1 MDSLPETMKKP
12 LVLLVYTQR
21 LILGRT
27 FEMIGNLGT
36 LTLAAQLDADGFE
49 AYAYTG
55 IATDVFKT
63 IERMKPRLFAVCF
76 YCDFDNQSAVAAI
89 IKGLKN
95 EAGNDFHVVLGGP
108 QTLHMTEH
116 DLERFGA
123 DAVIKGEGEESLPA
137 WLRARRTGATA
148 AVPGE
153 LLSGKSAE
161 YIYLEDFSK
170 YPLPRDDAAFDYAER
185 PLMSVITARGCP
197 YRCAFCFEG
206 GNSKNLR
213 MRAADDV
220 LHEIETRLRRSRG
233 PRYLFFCDDTF
244 TADPKRLAELLK
256 GVRRL
261 RERHDFVWFCEGHP
275 GFLARRPELI
285 REMIKSG
292 MVRMQIGME
301 SGVDH
306 VLQAYGKRALP
317 EDVKNVVDICYG
329 EGLPQLAGNFIIGGA
344 FETRR
349 TLETTTR
356 FALDLLYRAPGML
369 DLSTTFLMPLPGTR
383 ISTNPESFDIALE
396 DPDCLT
402 SIEDFPVNRTR
413 ELSVPELCRER
424 SLFLTHISNAMKEQ
438 YANGRIPPERIRRDF
453 ELAFRYGIAAGYLKF
468 LYGKDPVVV
477 AYYRKL
483 FDSEG
488 LLKEWRE
495 LEGEEK
501 ERCFIQR
508 VPDFSLVDFAALSA
522 AETEILL
529 EAGSS
534 SVKETARMLKLSM
547 EATSACLERLSA
559 QHLTLF
565 SPCR

>member
-1 MDSLPETMKKP
+1 MNASP

-21 LILGRT
+21 LVPGRT
-27 FEMIGNLGT
+27 FEMIGNLGI
-36 LTLAAQLDADGFE
+36 LTLAAQLNADGFE

-55 IATDVFKT
+55 ITTDVVKT
-63 IERMKPRLFAVCF
+63 IGQMKERLFAVCF
-76 YCDFDNQSAVAAI
+76 YCDFDNQSAVEAI

-95 EAGNDFHVVLGGP
+95 EAGNNFYVVLGGP
-108 QTLHMTEH
+108 HTLHMTER
-116 DLERFGA
+116 DLERYGA
-123 DAVIKGEGEESLPA
+123 DAIIKGEGEESLPA
-137 WLRARRTGATA
+137 WLRARHTGATV

-153 LLSGKSAE
+153 MLPGEPSE
-161 YIYLEDFSK
+161 YVYLKDFSH
-170 YPLPRDDAAFDYAER
+170 YAPPQDEAIVGYGER

-213 MRAADDV
+213 MRTPDDV
-220 LHEIETRLRRSRG
+220 LCEIEARLQKSRG

-244 TADPKRLAELLK
+244 TASPERLSDLLK

-285 REMIKSG
+285 REMIESG

-301 SGVDH
+301 SGAGR
-306 VLQAYGKRALP
+306 VLQAYGKQAVP
-317 EDVKNVVDICYG
+317 EDVKNVVDTCYR

-344 FETRR
+344 FETRE
-349 TLETTTR
+349 TLETTTC
-356 FALDLLYRAPGML
+356 FALDLLHRAPGML

-383 ISTNPESFDIALE
+383 ISTHPGSFGIALE
-396 DPDCLT
+396 DRDCLT
-402 SIEDFPVNRTR
+402 SIEDFPVNSTL
-413 ELSVPELCRER
+413 ELSVPEICRER
-424 SLFLTHISNAMKEQ
+424 SVFLTHISNAMKAQ

-468 LYGKDPVVV
+468 IYGKDPLLV

-483 FDSEG
+483 TDYKG
-488 LLKEWRE
+488 LLKEWNE
-495 LEGEEK
+495 LEGAEK
-501 ERCFIQR
+501 TTSFIQR
-508 VPDFSLVDFAALSA
+508 VPDFSLVDFTVLSG
-522 AETEILL
+522 AETDILL
-529 EAGSS
+529 DAGSS
-534 SVKETARMLKLSM
+534 SVKETAKKLNLSI
-547 EATSACLERLSA
+547 EATSVCLERLSA

-565 SPCR
+565 SPCL

>member
-1 MDSLPETMKKP
+1 MNPSP

-21 LILGRT
+21 LVLGRT
-27 FEMIGNLGT
+27 FEMIGNLGI
-36 LTLAAQLDADGFE
+36 LTLAAQLNADGFE

-55 IATDVFKT
+55 ITTDVVKT
-63 IERMKPRLFAVCF
+63 IGRMKERLFAVCF
-76 YCDFDNQSAVAAI
+76 YCDFDNQSSVAAI
-89 IKGLKN
+89 IKGLKK

-108 QTLHMTEH
+108 HTLHMTER
-116 DLERFGA
+116 DLERYGA
-123 DAVIKGEGEESLPA
+123 DAIIKGEGEESLPA

-148 AVPGE
+148 SVPGE
-153 LLSGKSAE
+153 MLPGKNSE

-220 LHEIETRLRRSRG
+220 LCEIEARLQKSRG

-244 TADPKRLAELLK
+244 TASPERLSELLK

-285 REMIKSG
+285 REMIESG

-301 SGVDH
+301 SGVDR
-306 VLQAYGKRALP
+306 VLQAYGKQAVP
-317 EDVKNVVDICYG
+317 EDVKNVVDTCYR

-356 FALDLLYRAPGML
+356 FALDLLHRAPGML

-383 ISTNPESFDIALE
+383 ISTHPGSFGIVLE
-396 DPDCLT
+396 DRDCLT

-413 ELSVPELCRER
+413 ELSVPEICRER
-424 SLFLTHISNAMKEQ
+424 SLFLTHISNTMKEQ
-438 YANGRIPPERIRRDF
+438 YANGRIPPGRIRRDF

-468 LYGKDPVVV
+468 LYGKDPLLV

-483 FDSEG
+483 TDYKG
-488 LLKEWRE
+488 LLKEWNE
-495 LEGEEK
+495 LEGAEK
-501 ERCFIQR
+501 TTYFIQR
-508 VPDFSLVDFAALSA
+508 VPDFSLVDFAALSG

-534 SVKETARMLKLSM
+534 SVNETAKKLNLSM

-565 SPCR
+565 SPCL